1 MGDTL
6 HLELAGSGE
15 RRRLERGTLSIGRDA
30 ANDWVLTETGSSPT
44 VSRHH
49 CRIEARDGGFL
60 VADLASTNGTWLNER
75 QLPPHSPERLG
86 DGDRLRVGRFTF
98 AARVEAAA
106 GIGGFGFDLDL
117 PPLPSDP
124 LQVAARAEPPPRAA
138 APAPGGL
145 DLFSESF
152 ASFLPSGERQPA
164 APSVPRD
171 EGRTRGDHTP
181 APFTAFQAPVRDPL
195 GGAPVLEAP
204 APVRETDDF
213 FPPPPAK
220 PEAPK
225 AVPSGAARPGPDLL
239 AAFLEGAGV
248 GPDLLGGED
257 PAAAMRELGGR
268 FAAMADGLRVL
279 LEARSSLKAEAGLD
293 KTQIGAVGNNPLKA
307 SIDRVEAAAALI
319 RARRPGY
326 LPPAEAIEASVRDLV
341 AHELAFMEGVRAAL
355 DALLADFDPSA
366 LEERLTGEGRV
377 ALLLAGGRRAKLWE
391 LFVERYAALADQA
404 RRRFLGD
411 LDQAFREAYRAKL
424 GQIGSGGR
432 R

>member
-15 RRRLERGTLSIGRDA
+15 RRRLERGTLTLGRDA
-30 ANDWVLTETGSSPT
+30 ANDWVLTEQGSSTT

-49 CRIEARDGGFL
+49 CRIEARDGGFV

-75 QLPPHSPERLG
+75 QLPPHSPERLS
-86 DGDRLRVGRFTF
+86 DGDRLRVGRFAF
-98 AARVEAAA
+98 AARVETPAAFE
-106 GIGGFGFDLDL
+106 GFGFDL

-124 LQVAARAEPPPRAA
+124 LQAAARAEPPPATPD
-138 APAPGGL
+138 PALG
-145 DLFSESF
+145 DLFSQSF
-152 ASFLPSGERQPA
+152 VVNFPRGERQPPPPPA
-164 APSVPRD
+164 SRD

-181 APFTAFQAPVRDPL
+181 AQFTALQMPVRDPL
-195 GGAPVLEAP
+195 AGASVLEA
-204 APVRETDDF
+204 APRARETDDVL
-213 FPPPPAK
+213 PPPPPPPR

-225 AVPSGAARPGPDLL
+225 PAPSGAARSESDLVAEFL
-239 AAFLEGAGV
+239 AGAGV
-248 GPDLLGGED
+248 DPKLLSGED
-257 PAAAMRELGGR
+257 PAAAMRDLGGR
-268 FAAMADGLRVL
+268 FATMADGLRRL

-293 KTQIGAVGNNPLKA
+293 KTRIGAVGNNPLKA
-307 SIDRVEAAAALI
+307 SIDRVEAAEVLI

-326 LPPAEAIEASVRDLV
+326 LPPGEAIEAAVSDLV

-366 LEERLTGEGRV
+366 LRERLEGEGRV

>member
-1 MGDTL
+1 
-6 HLELAGSGE
+6 
-15 RRRLERGTLSIGRDA
+15 
-30 ANDWVLTETGSSPT
+30 
-44 VSRHH
+44 
-49 CRIEARDGGFL
+49 
-60 VADLASTNGTWLNER
+60 
-75 QLPPHSPERLG
+75 
-86 DGDRLRVGRFTF
+86 
-98 AARVEAAA
+98 
-106 GIGGFGFDLDL
+106 
-117 PPLPSDP
+117 
-124 LQVAARAEPPPRAA
+124 
-138 APAPGGL
+138 
-145 DLFSESF
+145 
-152 ASFLPSGERQPA
+152 
-164 APSVPRD
+164 
-171 EGRTRGDHTP
+171 
-181 APFTAFQAPVRDPL
+181 
-195 GGAPVLEAP
+195 
-204 APVRETDDF
+204 
-213 FPPPPAK
+213 
-220 PEAPK
+220 
-225 AVPSGAARPGPDLL
+225 
-239 AAFLEGAGV
+239 
-248 GPDLLGGED
+248 
-257 PAAAMRELGGR
+257 MRELGGR

-366 LEERLTGEGRV
+366 LEERLTGGGRV